1 MWSANLRGLSAATA
15 IDASSRSLLQHLAM
29 IALIAA
35 ISKNGVIGK
44 ENALPW
50 YLPEDLKHFKI
61 LTTGKTVLMGRK
73 TFESILA
80 RLKKPLPDRVN
91 VVITRDVNYA
101 FHPLLTSPIKGE
113 EKIEH
118 SPPLVGRVE
127 GRGQDNVEVYHSV
140 DDALRHHYNEEVIV
154 IGGGEIFRQTIDRA
168 NTLHITEVDQVI
180 EGDVYFPRIDP
191 AIWKETER
199 ERHEGYSFITYQ
211 HK

>member
-1 MWSANLRGLSAATA
+1 MS
-15 IDASSRSLLQHLAM
+15 

-73 TFESILA
+73 TFESILKQ
-80 RLKKPLPDRVN
+80 LGKPLPNRIN
-91 VVITRDVNYA
+91 VVITRDPKYA
-101 FHPLLTSPIKGE
+101 APEG
-113 EKIEH
+113 
-118 SPPLVGRVE
+118 VE
-127 GRGQDNVEVYHSV
+127 IFTSV
-140 DDALRHHYNEEVIV
+140 DDALRLHYNEEVMV

-168 NTLHITEVDQVI
+168 TTLHITEVDQTI

-191 AIWKETER
+191 TIWKETER
-199 ERHEGYSFITYQ
+199 ENHKGYSFVMYK